1 MEQRTKEQIGLYTFS
16 FCFKT
21 SKLPSNMIEDIKNCL
36 CNPPVDEYKKM
47 ERTIYLYRWLGS

>member
-47 ERTIYLYRWLGS
+47 ERTIYLYR